1 MKQWRW
7 IFLVWILLLF
17 PVCAFGAQ
25 GEIPSQM
32 TSTEVCDY
40 IDAHPTQCGG
50 YYFDGFQKELHVVPL
65 LDDSTSLF
73 SFSETTDGYDLVYDA
88 PAVYSKQDLD
98 DAFYYLRQ
106 HRDEWDLVSYA
117 VRTKDN
123 GLCISAMEWTDEKKE
138 SLKEATGIDQIE
150 FLTATEFS
158 GEGTRQEEMKM
169 EALRVLSLLALYQE
183 ELGIADA
190 YFYQEVGNPVSK
202 EIVILAEDWDE
213 EQQEMLEKL
222 TDREDLQVHAL
233 DYAPN
238 GGREGEEKRIETETL
253 RQMGNTVLFLLTMS

>member
-1 MKQWRW
+1 M
-7 IFLVWILLLF
+7 
-17 PVCAFGAQ
+17 
-25 GEIPSQM
+25 
-32 TSTEVCDY
+32 
-40 IDAHPTQCGG
+40 
-50 YYFDGFQKELHVVPL
+50 
-65 LDDSTSLF
+65 
-73 SFSETTDGYDLVYDA
+73 YDA

-202 EIVILAEDWDE
+202 EIVILAEDWGE
-213 EQQEMLEKL
+213 EQQEMLEAL
-222 TDREDLQVHAL
+222 TDREDLQVKAL
-233 DYAPN
+233 DYEPN
-238 GGREGEEKRIETETL
+238 GGREGKEMRVEWDKLCRMGTILLITL
-253 RQMGNTVLFLLTMS
+253 KLL

>member
-1 MKQWRW
+1 MKK
-7 IFLVWILLLF
+7 LTLLLF
-17 PVCAFGAQ
+17 FLWILVLFPQVGWAKE
-25 GEIPSQM
+25 EIPSQM
-32 TSTEVCDY
+32 TSREVCAY
-40 IDAHPTQCGG
+40 IDENPTQYGG
-50 YYFDGFQKELHVVPL
+50 YYFGGFQKELHVVPL
-65 LDDSTSLF
+65 LDDSTPLF
-73 SFSETTDGYDLVYDA
+73 PFEKTTDGYDLVYDA

-138 SLKEATGIDQIE
+138 SLKEATDIDQIE

-169 EALRVLSLLALYQE
+169 EVLRVLSLLALYQE

-253 RQMGNTVLFLLTMS
+253 RQMGTTVLFLLTMS